1 MRRFLTR
8 GGANCTTGSSIFTG
22 SFRGILTGLPHFRQN
37 WASSGRVAPHLLQ
50 PRMTFVADDTV
61 LSDGILSD
69 STSENCDNYRETSG
83 DVQTT
88 GTTHRMC
95 RY

>member
-1 MRRFLTR
+1 MV
-8 GGANCTTGSSIFTG
+8 SSIFTG

-37 WASSGRVAPHLLQ
+37 CASSGKVAPHLLQ

-61 LSDGILSD
+61 LFVGILTG
-69 STSENCDNYRETSG
+69 STSENCGKYQETSG

-88 GTTHRMC
+88 GTAHWMIAK
-95 RY
+95 Y